1 MNSTIVVAFVSMM
14 DSTTTFPVASMTAME
29 MLGRVE
35 DWRGAP

>member
-1 MNSTIVVAFVSMM
+1 MVAAFVSIK
-14 DSTTTFPVASMTAME
+14 DSITSFPAASLTAMD

>member
-1 MNSTIVVAFVSMM
+1 MVVAFVSMM
-14 DSTTTFPVASMTAME
+14 HSISTFPALSLTAIE